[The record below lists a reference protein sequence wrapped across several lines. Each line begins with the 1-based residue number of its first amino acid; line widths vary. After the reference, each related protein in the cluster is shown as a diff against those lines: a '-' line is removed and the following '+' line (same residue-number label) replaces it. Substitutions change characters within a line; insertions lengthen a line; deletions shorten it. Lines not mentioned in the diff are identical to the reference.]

1 MSKKRHIS
9 GHIMIKIQNAGKK
22 ENIPEALERK
32 NQGSGIIMLSDFTT
46 LELEINIIKILGE
59 SDFQP
64 TIQPRYTSH

>member
-32 NQGSGIIMLSDFTT
+32 N
-46 LELEINIIKILGE
+46 
-59 SDFQP
+59 
-64 TIQPRYTSH
+64 